1 MKKMMKKI
9 RIFELK
15 IKATENYISLITSLA
30 KRIEIR
36 YSFEKYPF
44 LIPPPGNGNIGDQAM
59 CDAFCEY
66 YKGICVLV
74 VENKNTFILPK
85 AYKDKI
91 KVIEIPNL
99 IDAGFIRNL
108 IAIFK
113 LVRYSN
119 QMSALSVIGADI
131 IDGSYY
137 LKESVNRLFILRLL
151 ANLNVKTR
159 ILGFSWSEKPEE
171 ISTHMLKGVSRETKL
186 LVRDPISLARLLDA
200 GVEPLTLCS
209 DLVFSDL
216 TTEEHGTIQAWID
229 KSKKPFVVVN
239 ISGLSKNSS
248 GDSTV
253 EKYEYSQIISYLHD
267 LSYRIMIMPHVFR
280 EKNGDTRIAKELFDL
295 SCNPDD
301 LHIEDRFTPANE
313 RLIMKSAEFLVTGRM
328 HPAVIAL
335 SVGTPVIALETRGKV
350 LGLMSQFNLEN
361 LCVRRNLSFSK
372 VVCEKI
378 KYVKKNQIQ
387 ISQQINSILPKIQ
400 ELSKKNYTD

>member
-1 MKKMMKKI
+1 MKKTMKAI
-9 RIFELK
+9 QRIELK
-15 IKATENYISLITSLA
+15 IKTAENYISLITILA
-30 KRIEIR
+30 KRIDIP
-36 YSFEKYPF
+36 YSLEKYPF

-66 YKGICVLV
+66 YKGVCVIV
-74 VENKNTFILPK
+74 VENADGIILPK
-85 AYKDKI
+85 VYADKI
-91 KVIEIPNL
+91 KIIEVPNL

-137 LKESVNRLFILRLL
+137 LKESVNRLFILRIF
-151 ANLNVKTR
+151 ANLKVKTR

-171 ISTHMLKGVSRETKL
+171 ISTHMLRGVGHDTKL
-186 LVRDPISLARLLDA
+186 LVRDPISLKRLLDA

-216 TTEEHGTIQAWID
+216 STEEHAAIQEWID

-253 EKYEYSQIISYLHD
+253 EINEYSKVISYLHN
-267 LSYRIMIMPHVFR
+267 LNYRIMIMPHVFR
-280 EKNGDTRIAKELFDL
+280 EKNGDTRIAKELFNL
-295 SCNPDD
+295 SCTPDD
-301 LHIEDRFTPANE
+301 LLIEDRFTPANE

-335 SVGTPVIALETRGKV
+335 SVGTPVIALETGDKV
-350 LGLMSQFNLEN
+350 YGLMSLFNLEI
-361 LCVRRNLSFSK
+361 LCVQRHFNFSEVICK
-372 VVCEKI
+372 KI
-378 KYVKKNQIQ
+378 EYVKMNQIQ